1 VSQTVDADL
10 LTAAQRLRA
19 SLASREAAP
28 ALIARWRA
36 ETALLAALPPRYG
49 EVLESLLTRFE
60 SAAAFGEES
69 CSFSVSD
76 LTDQLS
82 LWLDKA
88 ERQLPR

>member
-1 VSQTVDADL
+1 MSGEPFAAL
-10 LTAAQRLRA
+10 LRLRA
-19 SLASREAAP
+19 SLTSHEPAA
-28 ALIARWRA
+28 LLMARWRS
-36 ETALLAALPPRYG
+36 ETELLGSLPPRYG

-69 CSFSVSD
+69 CSFSVND
-76 LTDQLS
+76 LVGQLS